1 MIGLALVF
9 ILGFLAR
16 WVAWQ
21 LNLPS
26 ILLLLI
32 FGLAAGP
39 WLGWLDPDEL
49 FGNLLLPFVSL
60 SVALILFEG
69 GLSLNFR
76 ELPEIGGVVRNMIS
90 IGALITWVIG
100 AFAAWLILELSLP
113 LAVLIGAVFVVTG
126 PTVVIPLLL
135 HVRPTARVRNTVKW
149 EGILNDPI
157 GAILAVLVFKAMVA
171 GDFSG
176 ETAPREFLYSI
187 LTGVGVGVG
196 GAGVM
201 LLFLKLHW
209 VPEALDNA
217 FSIAMV
223 VSAFIISNELQPE
236 SGLLATTIMGI
247 ALANQRK
254 IPVKHIVEFKENLR
268 VLIISTLFILLS
280 ARLKADDL
288 LAVWAPSLAF
298 MAVLMLVARPLS
310 VWVSCLGSKFTNEER
325 IFVAWMAPR
334 GIVAAAVTSIF
345 SSRLTEQGYEGAEQ
359 LVPISFIVIMGT
371 VTIYGLTA
379 FPLAKR
385 LGLAEPSPQ
394 GVLFVGAHGWAREI
408 AKALSKQGIAVGL
421 VDSRRANVSAARMDG
436 LQAYYGSILSRHVL
450 DNVSLFGI
458 GRLCAMTSNT
468 EANSLAAVH
477 FTEVFGR
484 KQVYQLSPEKDSG
497 RAGIEPQHMQGRRLF
512 SAQAT
517 YDKLEERFA
526 NGAEV
531 KATRLTERFTFE
543 TLKEEYDDQVLPLFV
558 ISEKD
563 GEKSL
568 QVVQADQPVRPR
580 PGQVLI
586 SIVPAQA
593 VEAQAVEARQ
603 DDQPQEPPAES

>member
-9 ILGFLAR
+9 ILGFVAR
-16 WVAWQ
+16 WIAWQ

-39 WLGWLDPDEL
+39 GLGWLNPDEL

-90 IGALITWVIG
+90 IGALATWAIG
-100 AFAAWLILELSLP
+100 SFAAWLVLELSLP
-113 LAVLIGAVFVVTG
+113 LAVLLGAVFVVTG

-135 HVRPTARVRNTVKW
+135 HVRPTTRVRNTIKW

-157 GAILAVLVFKAMVA
+157 GAILAVLVFEAMVA

-176 ETAPREFLYSI
+176 EHAPREFLYSI
-187 LTGVGVGVG
+187 LTGLGVGVG
-196 GAGVM
+196 GAGLM
-201 LLFLKLHW
+201 LLFLRLHW

-223 VSAFIISNELQPE
+223 VSAFIVSNDLQPE
-236 SGLLATTIMGI
+236 SGLLATTIMGVT
-247 ALANQRK
+247 LANQRK

-280 ARLKADDL
+280 ARLEADDL
-288 LAVWAPSLAF
+288 LEVLWPSLGYLL
-298 MAVLMLVARPLS
+298 VLVLIARPLS
-310 VWVSCLGSKFTNEER
+310 VWISCLGSKLTTEER
-325 IFVAWMAPR
+325 IFLAWMAPR

-345 SSRLTEQGYEGAEQ
+345 ASRLVEQGVEGADQ

-394 GVLFVGAHGWAREI
+394 GVLFVGAHEWAREI
-408 AKALSKQGIAVGL
+408 AKALEKQGLAVGI
-421 VDSRRANVSAARMDG
+421 VDSMRANVSAARMEG
-436 LQAYYGSILSRHVL
+436 LQAYYGSILSSQVL

-458 GRLCAMTSNT
+458 GRLCAMTSNA

-477 FTEVFGR
+477 FMEVFGR
-484 KQVYQLSPEKDSG
+484 KEVYQLPPEKDTG
-497 RAGIEPQHMQGRRLF
+497 RASIEPQHLQGRRLF
-512 SAQAT
+512 SSKAT
-517 YDKLEERFA
+517 HEKLTQMFA
-526 NGAEV
+526 RGAEV
-531 KATRLTERFTFE
+531 KANKLTEKFTFQ
-543 TLKEEYDDQVLPLFV
+543 TLKEEYGDQLLPLFV
-558 ISEKD
+558 LTEKD
-563 GEKSL
+563 GDKRL
-568 QVVQADQPVRPR
+568 QVIHAEQTVKPR
-580 PGQVLI
+580 PGQTVI
-586 SIVPAQA
+586 SVIPVAAKAP
-593 VEAQAVEARQ
+593 EAE
-603 DDQPQEPPAES
+603 EPLQMPAES

>member
-1 MIGLALVF
+1 MEEHFMIGLALVF
-9 ILGFLAR
+9 ILGFVAR
-16 WVAWQ
+16 WIAWQ

-39 WLGWLDPDEL
+39 GLHWLDPDAL

-100 AFAAWLILELSLP
+100 AFGAWLILELSLP

-135 HVRPTARVRNTVKW
+135 HVRPTTRVRNTIKW

-157 GAILAVLVFKAMVA
+157 GAILAVLVFEAMVA

-176 ETAPREFLYSI
+176 DHAPRQFLYSI
-187 LTGVGVGVG
+187 LTGIGVGVG

-201 LLFLKLHW
+201 MLFLRLHW

-223 VSAFIISNELQPE
+223 VSAFIVSNDIQPE
-236 SGLLATTIMGI
+236 SGLLATTIMGVT
-247 ALANQRK
+247 LANQRK

-280 ARLKADDL
+280 ARLKSEEL
-288 LAVWAPSLAF
+288 LEVLWPSLGYL
-298 MAVLMLVARPLS
+298 MVLVLIARPLS
-310 VWVSCLGSKFTNEER
+310 VWVSCLGSKLSTEER
-325 IFVAWMAPR
+325 IFLAWMAPR

-345 SSRLTEQGYEGAEQ
+345 ATRLVEQGVAGASQ

-371 VTIYGLTA
+371 VTIYGVTA
-379 FPLAKR
+379 FPVAKR

-394 GVLFVGAHGWAREI
+394 GVLFVGAHGWVREI
-408 AKALSKQGIAVGL
+408 AKTLGAQGISVGL
-421 VDSRRANVSAARMDG
+421 VDSMRANVSAARMEG
-436 LQAYYGSILSRHVL
+436 LQAYYGSILSSHVL
-450 DNVSLFGI
+450 ENINLFGI
-458 GRLCAMTSNT
+458 GRLCAMTSNP

-477 FTEVFGR
+477 FGEVFGR
-484 KQVYQLSPEKDSG
+484 KNVYQLPPGKDSG
-497 RAGIEPQHMQGRRLF
+497 RASIEPQHLQGRRLF
-512 SAQAT
+512 STKAT
-517 YDKLEERFA
+517 HEKLDGMFA
-526 NGAEV
+526 KGAEV
-531 KATRLTERFTFE
+531 KANRLTERFTYE
-543 TLKEEYDDQVLPLFV
+543 TLKQEYDDQVLPLFL

-563 GEKSL
+563 GEKHL
-568 QVVQADQPVRPR
+568 QVVQVDQAIKPR
-580 PGQVLI
+580 TGQTVI
-586 SIVPAQA
+586 SIVPAQSEKDA
-593 VEAQAVEARQ
+593 AIE
-603 DDQPQEPPAES
+603 QPLELPAEG